1 MAGQPSTDL
10 QRQVNE
16 SFEAFRRSLQEML
29 SAEARRSVDLT
40 LASIRSEGGPF
51 RIEGVEVDVV
61 IRELRLA
68 ADEPAPDG
76 EPRGRRP
83 SRSRRPSGAAKAGG
97 DRRRGPRGNVRA
109 ALLAAFTDPDVS
121 LDTGTLRRMLEENG
135 IAASTANVHQQ
146 LSRLVQSGELT
157 REGRGVYRLSPATE
171 PAPPADGPAEAG
183 PDAPA

>member
-68 ADEPAPDG
+68 AAEPGRAATPSVRRSA
-76 EPRGRRP
+76 RGRRA
-83 SRSRRPSGAAKAGG
+83 SGGPKAGG

-109 ALLAAFTDPDVS
+109 ALLAAFTDPDRS
-121 LDTGTLRRMLEENG
+121 LDTGTLRRLLEERG

-157 REGRGVYRLSPATE
+157 REGRGVYRLAPAPE
-171 PAPPADGPAEAG
+171 PAAPDTPAGDDPAA
-183 PDAPA
+183 